1 MENLMAIIGWNGK
14 NFEAVVHWND
24 DVIAATGPTLEA
36 IKRETESALQFHFEE
51 DPIVYDVAFYL
62 RSSAILKELDG
73 TLTRSA
79 IAKATGLNEKRLG
92 HYIQGNREGSEETRS
107 KILEAVEG
115 IKLKLESIL

>member
-1 MENLMAIIGWNGK
+1 MEKLIAKIGWNGK
-14 NFEAVVHWND
+14 NFEAVVQWND
-24 DVIAATGPTLEA
+24 DLIVATGPTLEA

-92 HYIQGNREGSEETRS
+92 HYIQGIREGNDETRN
-107 KILEAVEG
+107 KIIEGVKG
-115 IKLKLESIL
+115 IKHKIDSII